1 MAKSNVVLEIKNI
14 TKEFPGVKSLDG
26 VDFRLHKGEVL
37 ALVGENGAGKSTLM
51 KIIAGIYQPD
61 TGEIYYKDSL
71 VKWESP
77 LHARAQGISVIHQEL
92 QLSPNLSVGEN
103 VLMGSDLPKNRF
115 GLIKWRSVHDKAR
128 ALLQS
133 IGSDL
138 NPETLVSEL
147 SISQKQIV
155 EIARSISIDADI
167 IIMDE
172 PSATLTGKEITK
184 LFQLINLLK
193 SKGIAVIYISHRME
207 EIFEISDT
215 CTILRDGQFIAQK
228 KTKETNER
236 EIVQLMV
243 GRDVSY
249 IFDIKKKVYQRP
261 DLPPL
266 LSTKNLSDGNA
277 LKNGS
282 INVYPGEVV
291 GISGLVGA
299 GRTELMMS
307 VFGSAK
313 NHKGSIYLDGKEV
326 VIRSPID
333 AIKQGIALVPE
344 SRKEQGLFLQL
355 GVDENISVLKLE
367 EISTLGFLEQ
377 TKKKQL
383 EKEYSEK
390 LLVKTPSLMN
400 RIENLSGGNQ
410 QKAII
415 ARWLTI
421 NPKILL
427 LDEPTRGIDVGAK
440 SEIYSIINDL
450 ADEGYGVIVVSSDLP
465 EILHLSNRVFV
476 MRNGETVAELSG
488 SDINQETIML
498 YATGGQIIYESVS
511 Q

>member
-1 MAKSNVVLEIKNI
+1 MISNEVILEMKNI
-14 TKEFPGVKSLDG
+14 TKEFPGVKSLDS
-26 VDFRLHKGEVL
+26 VDFQLRKGEVL
-37 ALVGENGAGKSTLM
+37 ALIGENGAGKSTLM
-51 KIIAGIYQPD
+51 KVIAGIYSPD
-61 TGEIYYKDSL
+61 TGEMIYKGKP
-71 VKWESP
+71 VKWNSP
-77 LHARAQGISVIHQEL
+77 MDARENGISVIHQEL
-92 QLSPNLSVGEN
+92 QLSPNLTVGEN
-103 VLMGSDLPKNRF
+103 VLMGSPIPKNRF
-115 GLIKWRSVHDKAR
+115 GFIQWSSVFDKAKE
-128 ALLQS
+128 LLKS

-138 NPETLVSEL
+138 NPRTLVSEL

-184 LFQLINLLK
+184 LFELINLLK
-193 SKGIAVIYISHRME
+193 SKGIAIIYISHRME

-215 CTILRDGQFIAQK
+215 CTVLRDGQFIDQK
-228 KTKETNER
+228 QTKETNER

-249 IFDIKKKVYQRP
+249 IYENKKQAYVRSSST
-261 DLPPL
+261 PL
-266 LSTKNLSDGNA
+266 LETQHLSDGNT

-282 INVYPGEVV
+282 INVYPGEIV
-291 GISGLVGA
+291 GISGLVGS
-299 GRTELMMS
+299 GRTELLMS
-307 VFGSAK
+307 IFAGSKARR
-313 NHKGSIYLDGKEV
+313 GSIFMNGHEIKV
-326 VIRSPID
+326 KSPRD
-333 AIKQGIALVPE
+333 AIQQGIALVPE

-355 GVDENISVLKLE
+355 GVDENISVLKLDE
-367 EISTLGFLEQ
+367 TSSAGFIKKS
-377 TKKKQL
+377 TKKKL

-390 LLVKTPSLMN
+390 LLVKTASLQN
-400 RIENLSGGNQ
+400 HIGNLSGGNQ

-450 ADEGYGVIVVSSDLP
+450 AKEGFGVIVVSSDLP

-476 MRNGETVAELSG
+476 MRNGEVVSELSG
-488 SDINQETIML
+488 EQINQETIMM
-498 YATGGQIIYESVS
+498 YATGGQMNHEPIS
-511 Q
+511 